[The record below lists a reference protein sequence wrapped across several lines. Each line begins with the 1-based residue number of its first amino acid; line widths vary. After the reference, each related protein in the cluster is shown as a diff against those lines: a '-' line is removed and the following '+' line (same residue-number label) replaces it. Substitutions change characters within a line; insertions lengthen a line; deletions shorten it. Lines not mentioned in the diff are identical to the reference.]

1 MDDVHLSRN
10 RVCKIHVTM
19 NPDELSAARNALL
32 EVAVYI
38 GVYLEGREG
47 VNGIGVTGTGIWPLG
62 MGMKSLKIRM
72 GLR

>member
-10 RVCKIHVTM
+10 RVCKIYVTM
-19 NPDELSAARNALL
+19 NPDELGSARNALL

-47 VNGIGVTGTGIWPLG
+47 VKWELG
-62 MGMKSLKIRM
+62 LAYF
-72 GLR
+72 